1 MISIR
6 NVSKSFGS
14 QKVLNNVSLEIEPGK
29 TTTIVGPSGVGKS
42 VLMKL
47 ILGMLEPDSGEI
59 FVFGKQMSGLRRESA
74 RNELRARIGVL
85 FQSAALLDSLT
96 IFENITFPLRERL
109 RLNRREVIARAVAML
124 DALSLNCAASR
135 YPQEVSI
142 GTRKRAG
149 LARALVINPEAILID
164 EPNTGLDPLVG
175 QEVYDL
181 ISECRTKSQLTGIVI
196 SHELP
201 EVFQISDRVA
211 MLLGGE
217 IVIEGTPED
226 IQASKNPAV
235 EQFLNGWKD
244 GPIKI
249 Q

>member
-6 NVSKSFGS
+6 NVSKSFGR
-14 QKVLNNVSLEIEPGK
+14 QRVLQDISLDIQPGM

-47 ILGMLEPDSGEI
+47 ILGILEPDFGEI
-59 FVFGKQMSGLRRESA
+59 YVFGERISGLRCENA
-74 RNELRARIGVL
+74 RNELRARMGVL

-96 IFENITFPLRERL
+96 IFENIAFPLKERL
-109 RLNRREVIARAVAML
+109 CLKRRDVHARVLEML
-124 DALSLNCAASR
+124 DALSLEGVAGK

-149 LARALVINPEAILID
+149 LARALVVNPEAILID

-181 ISECRTKSQLTGIVI
+181 IAYCQKKCKFTGIVI

-211 MLLGGE
+211 MILEGR
-217 IVIEGTPED
+217 IIIEGTPED
-226 IQASKNPAV
+226 MQKSDIPAV
-235 EQFLNGWKD
+235 KQFLNGWKD
-244 GPIKI
+244 GPIRI

>member
-1 MISIR
+1 
-6 NVSKSFGS
+6 
-14 QKVLNNVSLEIEPGK
+14 
-29 TTTIVGPSGVGKS
+29 
-42 VLMKL
+42 
-47 ILGMLEPDSGEI
+47 
-59 FVFGKQMSGLRRESA
+59 
-74 RNELRARIGVL
+74 
-85 FQSAALLDSLT
+85 
-96 IFENITFPLRERL
+96 
-109 RLNRREVIARAVAML
+109 
-124 DALSLNCAASR
+124 
-135 YPQEVSI
+135 VSI

-149 LARALVINPEAILID
+149 LARALVINPDAILID

-175 QEVYDL
+175 QEVYEL
-181 ISECRTKSQLTGIVI
+181 ISNCRTKCQFTGIVI

-201 EVFQISDRVA
+201 EVFQICDRVA

-226 IQASKNPAV
+226 IQTSKNPAV

>member
-14 QKVLNNVSLEIEPGK
+14 QNVLKNVSLEIEPGM
-29 TTTIVGPSGVGKS
+29 TTAIVGPSGVGKS

-47 ILGMLEPDSGEI
+47 ILGMLEPDSGDI
-59 FVFGKQMSGLRRESA
+59 YVFGKQMAGLRHECE
-74 RNELRARIGVL
+74 RNEIRARIGVL

-96 IFENITFPLRERL
+96 ILENIAFPLQARL
-109 RLNRREVIARAVAML
+109 CLSRREVLKRVTAMIE
-124 DALSLNCAASR
+124 ALSLENVAHR

-181 ISECRTKSQLTGIVI
+181 ISECRTRCQFTGIVI